1 MIRRLIPRC
10 APRSAAAFIAPR
22 RSPLGLFQGTRQ
34 YSVTPEVASQSKLQD
49 IDPTQVVVNRT
60 SQPKPLMKAE
70 DLVFG
75 RNFTGS

>member
-22 RSPLGLFQGTRQ
+22 RSPLGLFQATRQ
-34 YSVTPEVASQSKLQD
+34 YSVSSEVASQTKLQD
-49 IDPTQVVVNRT
+49 IDPTQVVINKT
-60 SQPKPLMKAE
+60 SQPKPLLKSE